1 MGEPASTPEPSLL
14 DGFAMFDGVALG
26 PRLALLRA
34 AERTELGQ
42 GEVLLREG
50 NPNERMYLIL
60 SGELGI
66 FLAGTGKE
74 AVATL
79 GAGESVG
86 EMSLLDGSTASA
98 SVIAQS
104 PCTLLGIDEAA
115 FWALIESSHP
125 FAISLLVKLTGRL
138 RANNATVSQS
148 VILRR
153 RYERA
158 AMFDGLTG
166 IHNRRWLDE
175 TLHRLVGRVEG
186 HEGGCLSIAL
196 IDIDHF
202 KAFNDRFGHEAGDH
216 VLTTVA
222 QVLARNLRPTDL
234 VARFGGE
241 EFVILFPDTDI
252 QHAYIAA
259 ERVRRA
265 VAAEKLESDG
275 RRLPAVTI
283 SMGVAQYQNGQ
294 TVPQILK
301 AADGAMYEAKDNGRN
316 CVVVAGA

>member
-1 MGEPASTPEPSLL
+1 
-14 DGFAMFDGVALG
+14 MFDGVAEG
-26 PRLALLRA
+26 PRGALLAA
-34 AERTELGQ
+34 AESCELAK
-42 GEVLLREG
+42 GEVLLQEG
-50 NPNERMYLIL
+50 SPNDRVYLVL
-60 SGELGI
+60 AGELGV

-74 AVATL
+74 PVATL
-79 GAGESVG
+79 GSGESVG
-86 EMSLLDGSTASA
+86 EMSLLDGSPASA
-98 SVIAQS
+98 SVIATRPS
-104 PCTLLGIDEAA
+104 RLLAIDESAW
-115 FWALIESSHP
+115 WALIESSHA
-125 FAISLLVKLTGRL
+125 FAISLLGKLTSRL

-175 TLHRLVGRVEG
+175 TLHRLVGRVQG
-186 HEGGCLSIAL
+186 HEGGSLSIAL

-202 KAFNDRFGHEAGDH
+202 KAFNDRFGHEAGDE

-252 QHAYIAA
+252 GLATVAA
-259 ERVRRA
+259 ERVREA
-265 VAAEKLESDG
+265 VASEALVSAG
-275 RRLPAVTI
+275 RSLPPVTI
-283 SMGVAQYQNGQ
+283 SMGVTQYLGGQ
-294 TVPQILK
+294 TVPEVLK
-301 AADGAMYEAKDNGRN
+301 AADRAMYEAKESGRN
-316 CVVVAGA
+316 QVVVAS